1 MDSTSHLR
9 HINVKTAAK
18 EARQWRA
25 ALVQATDAATLA
37 RDFPRLSQD
46 THASRPIAALEWKA
60 QFQNRSDTSAQPQA
74 WLHLEAKAIVPLTC
88 QRCLDEALISL
99 EVDRWFRFEKDEDS
113 AAAQDEWSE
122 EDVLAMDQDLDVL
135 ELIEDELLMA
145 IPMIPSHEQ
154 CPTEVKLQDQDS
166 LGMDAEE
173 KAHPFAVLSKLNR
186 PAS

>member
-1 MDSTSHLR
+1 M
-9 HINVKTAAK
+9 
-18 EARQWRA
+18 WRA

-46 THASRPIAALEWKA
+46 THASRPIAALEWTA
-60 QFQNRSDTSAQPQA
+60 QFQNRANASAPLQA
-74 WLHLEAKAIVPLTC
+74 WLHLEAKAVVPLTC
-88 QRCLDEALISL
+88 QRCLDEALIPL

-135 ELIEDELLMA
+135 ALIEDELLMS
-145 IPMIPSHEQ
+145 IPMIPSHER